1 MFWKL
6 ILAMSLMATCV
17 AIHAFGLT
25 TAIRALVRRRDRD
38 PGHHHAT
45 LLFIELAGW
54 IIVLHLLE
62 IGLWALLYDGYGLMQ
77 DLSTAMYF
85 STVTYTT
92 TGYGDVVLPPEW
104 RVIGGIEALTGIL
117 MCGWSAAFFFA
128 VFTRFY
134 DPDFRRH

>member
-17 AIHAFGLT
+17 AVHAFGLT

-38 PGHHHAT
+38 PARRHAT
-45 LLFIELAGW
+45 MIFIELAGW
-54 IIVLHLLE
+54 IIALHLLE
-62 IGLWALLYDGYGLMQ
+62 IGLWALAYDACGLMQ
-77 DLSTAMYF
+77 DFSTAMYF

-92 TGYGDVVLPPEW
+92 TGYGDVVLPPAR

-128 VFTRFY
+128 VFIRIY
-134 DPDFRRH
+134 DPDLRSR